1 MSVSIQIEDFDVSV
15 ENRGLQEANLN
26 IGAIVNF
33 VGLVRDIN
41 NSASIANMH
50 LEHYPGMTEKSI
62 ASIIEEAKQRW
73 SLIGVRVIHR
83 VGDLKPG
90 DQIVYVGVTSEH
102 RGEAFQAC
110 EFVMDYLKTR
120 APFWKK
126 ELTPEGELWVD
137 SRSSDNDAA
146 LRWE

>member
-1 MSVSIQIEDFDVSV
+1 MPVSVQVEDFDVGE
-15 ENRGLQEANLN
+15 ENRQLQQASLN
-26 IGAIVNF
+26 IGAVVNF
-33 VGLVRDIN
+33 TGLVRDIN
-41 NSASIANMH
+41 NDAAVASMH

-62 ASIIEEAKQRW
+62 TTIVDEAKQRW

-90 DQIVYVGVTSEH
+90 DQIVYVGVSSKH
-102 RGEAFQAC
+102 RGDAFQAC

-126 ELTPEGELWVD
+126 ELTPQGEHWVD
-137 SRSSDNDAA
+137 SRSSDKDAA